1 MKTSS
6 YTLPLPPP
14 FLEGGLLTQNRKFTG
29 QQRPLLQFC
38 WMELANHEFF
48 SGLAKDCFG
57 MKIKVQ
63 ASEGKHWA
71 IKNTG
76 GQDWITDSARWC
88 KLDTDSCSFSPKGS
102 QHREYRLLITALGHS
117 LINSTASPLHLSW

>member
-1 MKTSS
+1 
-6 YTLPLPPP
+6 
-14 FLEGGLLTQNRKFTG
+14 
-29 QQRPLLQFC
+29 
-38 WMELANHEFF
+38 MELANHEFF

-76 GQDWITDSARWC
+76 GQDWITDSARWG

-102 QHREYRLLITALGHS
+102 QHREYRLLITALGPLTDQFNRITSS
-117 LINSTASPLHLSW
+117 LVLVMLLNLHW